1 MIDYIVPIITSA
13 IMTYSF
19 TTSTPYLTS
28 TPEVAYENSY
38 PVEVNGQKNSRV
50 FLDGKEIANL
60 GSDGKVFID
69 LNTTGDNGTTK
80 TFHVSLKNKNNLETQ
95 VLTFS
100 ISKGEQDAS
109 WKKMEIQ
116 VDAYAPK
123 GHEFQ
128 FRNQYTP
135 LVTFNGYMYIFSMDE
150 DRRPYINKIKEGDSS
165 SIQTKL
171 IDKKTNP
178 IYKVFQDDHHR
189 FSLGIDKNGYIH
201 ILGDMHHGGGGT
213 PIKSGSSKAKG
224 GSNRYKE
231 QKIDGVKVYNPL
243 PERFHNDNG
252 DQMYWV
258 SDNPEDISSFTFM
271 GASKRAIPCQDL
283 TYVYFRTDLNG
294 ELYMAG
300 RQSSKKDRDKQSGIM
315 SLGLYAYDA
324 DNQKWTGLG
333 GIPKL
338 SGTDYGLEGD
348 LGKSF
353 KSIVWEPYGE
363 FREKNKVSW
372 YQPMASNFKF
382 DKNNRMH
389 LTSTVNADTSHD
401 DATHIVYAY
410 STNGGETFNRAD
422 GSVIASLP
430 IRATGKEENRG
441 SVVLNSKKF
450 QSVFPGL
457 LWDENSSPAITY
469 SIGSADKPK
478 TAYYRYYDYQSQEY
492 KKGSYKTVVSSIRSD
507 HFSLSDGSMLHVG
520 TSQLYRTD
528 SFENKKVMLSKKD
541 DNIPSKKNENS
552 KTEKKYFFIGCD
564 DALLRD
570 RNILRGISTMNG
582 RGVITSVQF

>member
-1 MIDYIVPIITSA
+1 MIDYIIPIIASVV
-13 IMTYSF
+13 MVHNF
-19 TTSTPYLTS
+19 TTSTPHLTS
-28 TPEVAYENSY
+28 TPEVVYENSY

-50 FLDGKEIANL
+50 FLDGKEVANL
-60 GSDGKVFID
+60 GSNGKVLID
-69 LNTTGDNGTTK
+69 LDTTGDDGTAK
-80 TFHVSLKNKNNLETQ
+80 VFHIKLKNKNNLETQ
-95 VLTFS
+95 ELTFS
-100 ISKGEQDAS
+100 INKGEVDTS
-109 WKKMEIQ
+109 WKKMKINI
-116 VDAYAPK
+116 DAYAPK
-123 GHEFQ
+123 NHEFQ

-135 LVTFNGYMYIFSMDE
+135 QVTFNGYIYIFSMDK

-165 SIQTKL
+165 DIQTKL
-171 IDKKTNP
+171 IDKQSP

-189 FSLGIDKNGYIH
+189 FSLGIDKYGYIH

-213 PIKSGSSKAKG
+213 PVKSGSSKAKG

-243 PERFHNDNG
+243 PKRFYNNNG

-271 GASKRAIPCQDL
+271 GGDKKRAIPSQDL
-283 TYVYFRTDLNG
+283 TYAYFRTDLYG
-294 ELYMAG
+294 ELYMAT

-315 SLGLYAYDA
+315 SLGLYTYNA
-324 DNQKWTGLG
+324 DTQKWTGLG

-338 SGTDYGLEGD
+338 KGTDYGLEGD

-363 FREKNKVSW
+363 YREKNKVSW

-389 LTSTVNADTSHD
+389 LTSTVNADTSHE

-410 STNGGETFNRAD
+410 SVNNGETFKRAD
-422 GSVIASLP
+422 GSDIKSLP
-430 IRATGKEENRG
+430 IRATAKEENRG
-441 SVVLNSKKF
+441 DIVLNSKSF

-457 LWDENSSPAITY
+457 LWDENFSPAITY
-469 SIGSADKPK
+469 SKGSNDKPK
-478 TAYYRYYDYQSQEY
+478 TAFYRYYDYQSE
-492 KKGSYKTVVSSIRSD
+492 SYKTKSYKTDVPSIRSD
-507 HFSLSDGSMLHVG
+507 HFSLSDGSMIHVG
-520 TSQLYRTD
+520 TDQLYRTD
-528 SFENKKVMLSKKD
+528 SFENNKVMISKKD
-541 DNIPSKKNENS
+541 DNIPSKKNSNS

-570 RNILRGISTMNG
+570 KNILRGISTING
-582 RGVITSVQF
+582 RGAITSVQF